1 MIVGQ
6 TARRVNARAAI
17 LEHDHERKRTF
28 FEPREPPEPE
38 LLPEGEQR
46 AVPDLEPVLEHVV
59 HLDLHHHTTA
69 AISNLGELGQWEGRG
84 RTLRTSSNA
93 TEKAENASCTTLS
106 TVSDLTMCWNARS
119 FRSCSSSSAPTTTT
133 TTSRQ

>member
-46 AVPDLEPVLEHVV
+46 AVADLKPVLEHVV
-59 HLDLHHHTTA
+59 HLDL
-69 AISNLGELGQWEGRG
+69 R
-84 RTLRTSSNA
+84 RTPPT
-93 TEKAENASCTTLS
+93 
-106 TVSDLTMCWNARS
+106 TVS
-119 FRSCSSSSAPTTTT
+119 
-133 TTSRQ
+133 